1 MNEDKLDKI
10 IADHQKWLNDNTEGA
25 RANLCGADLSGASL
39 SSANLRRANLSS
51 ASLSGANLRRAN
63 LSSAS
68 LSGANLRGA
77 NLRRADLSGAS
88 LSGANLS
95 GANLSGASLS
105 GADLRRADLSG
116 ASLSYASLSGASLSY
131 ADLRSADLH
140 SANLHSANLHSADLS
155 SAKIADV
162 FWCAPPVVLLAR
174 WGKCSDALTVQ
185 LMLYDASNHHN
196 PKSFDVWAD
205 DGTCPFGDVRYQRAV
220 NFTESVKLWPGWNP
234 RKKIKSAYQLM
245 QLLLEEHCNDEAL

>member
-51 ASLSGANLRRAN
+51 ASLSGANLR
-63 LSSAS
+63 
-68 LSGANLRGA
+68 GA
-77 NLRRADLSGAS
+77 NLRRAD
-88 LSGANLS
+88 
-95 GANLSGASLS
+95 LSGASLS

-131 ADLRSADLH
+131 ADLRSADLHSANLH

>member
-10 IADHQKWLNDNTEGA
+10 IADHQEWLLDNTKGA
-25 RANLCGADLSGASL
+25 
-39 SSANLRRANLSS
+39 RANLSS
-51 ASLSGANLRRAN
+51 ASLSGA
-63 LSSAS
+63 S
-68 LSGANLRGA
+68 LSGA

-88 LSGANLS
+88 LSGASLSGANLRRADLS

-140 SANLHSANLHSADLS
+140 SASLSGASLSYADLRSADLHSANLRYANLRGANLS

-162 FWCAPPVVLLAR
+162 FWCAPTVVLLAR

-185 LMLYDASNHHN
+185 LMMYDASNHHN

>member
-51 ASLSGANLRRAN
+51 ASLSGANLR
-63 LSSAS
+63 
-68 LSGANLRGA
+68 GAN
-77 NLRRADLSGAS
+77 
-88 LSGANLS
+88 
-95 GANLSGASLS
+95 
-105 GADLRRADLSG
+105 LRRADLSG

-140 SANLHSANLHSADLS
+140 SANLHSANLRYANLHSADLS